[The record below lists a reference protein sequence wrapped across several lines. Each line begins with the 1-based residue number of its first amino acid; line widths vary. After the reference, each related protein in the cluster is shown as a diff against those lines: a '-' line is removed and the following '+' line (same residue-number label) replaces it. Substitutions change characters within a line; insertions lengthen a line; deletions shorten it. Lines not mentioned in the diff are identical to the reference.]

1 MIRTHLQHT
10 HTHTPTHHRNINLI
24 HPPPQHRHSH
34 LPPLPPPPPL
44 QSLRWMLQQHV
55 HPQDVAAVVL
65 EPILGEGGMLVPPPG
80 FLAALRALC
89 DEHGIVLIADEVQ
102 SGAGRSGAWWAHELL
117 DGGAMDPDIL
127 VFAKVRAFVLLP
139 LRPRGAV
146 LLEGG
151 GALGAPGR
159 PRGR

>member
-1 MIRTHLQHT
+1 
-10 HTHTPTHHRNINLI
+10 
-24 HPPPQHRHSH
+24 
-34 LPPLPPPPPL
+34 
-44 QSLRWMLQQHV
+44 MLQQHV
-55 HPQDVAAVVL
+55 HPADVAAVIL

-127 VFAKVRAFVLLP
+127 VFAKVRALCVLLLLLLLLLP
-139 LRPRGAV
+139 LLLLLRP
-146 LLEGG
+146 GG
-151 GALGAPGR
+151 GAFRGGALVAMGR